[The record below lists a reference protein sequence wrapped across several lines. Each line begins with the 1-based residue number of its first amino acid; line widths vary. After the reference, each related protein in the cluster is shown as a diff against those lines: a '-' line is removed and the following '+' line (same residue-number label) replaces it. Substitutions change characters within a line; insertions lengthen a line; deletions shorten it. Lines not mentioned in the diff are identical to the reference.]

1 MIYYVR
7 MQRQISETQL
17 LWAIIAV
24 VIGVDALWAWSTG
37 IRVTLNSAAIS
48 AFFVFVA
55 LNLVYATVRPNPLI
69 AVFAATIAQLIAF
82 MASGVVLSYLAVTTR
97 FPLVDRYLAAAD
109 SAMGLDWP
117 WLFTWVREHQEI
129 ARVLNLS
136 YGTGLYQMLILMM
149 LLPALGRLERLREFL
164 WLFVLVTLITIPLSA
179 VMPAAGAWAH
189 YGVSHLTS
197 NYYLP
202 DFYALRSGEMRE
214 IAMTKITGIIQFPS
228 FHTSVALILIYVTR
242 GIWYL
247 FPISCLLNV
256 VMIASAPVYGGHH
269 FMDIFAGLVVAPL
282 AIVILRTWQREP
294 SERLVVA
301 FDSMSPIRD

>member
-1 MIYYVR
+1 MIYYGR
-7 MQRQISETQL
+7 MQRQISENQV

-24 VIGVDALWAWSTG
+24 VIGVDALWAWSIG
-37 IRVTLNSAAIS
+37 IRVTFNLAAIS

-82 MASGVVLSYLAVTTR
+82 MASGVVLSYLALTPK
-97 FPLVDRYLAAAD
+97 FPLVDRYLGAAD
-109 SAMGLDWP
+109 AAMGLDWP

-129 ARVLNLS
+129 ARVLDLS

-149 LLPALGRLERLREFL
+149 LLPALGRLDRLREFL
-164 WLFVLVTLITIPLSA
+164 WLFVLATLITIPLSA
-179 VMPAAGAWAH
+179 LMPAAGAWAH

-202 DFYALRSGEMRE
+202 DFYALRSGEMHE
-214 IAMTKITGIIQFPS
+214 IAMTKIPGIIQLPS
-228 FHTSVALILIYVTR
+228 FHASVALMLIYVTR
-242 GIWYL
+242 GISYL

-256 VMIASAPVYGGHH
+256 LMIGSAPVYGGHH
-269 FMDIFAGLVVAPL
+269 FMDVFAGLAVLPL
-282 AIVILRTWQREP
+282 AIVILRAWQREP

-301 FDSMSPIRD
+301 FDSMCPIRD

>member
-1 MIYYVR
+1 M
-7 MQRQISETQL
+7 

-37 IRVTLNSAAIS
+37 ISVILNPAAIS

-69 AVFAATIAQLIAF
+69 AVFAATIAQFIAF
-82 MASGVVLSYLAVTTR
+82 LASGAVLSYLAVTTK
-97 FPLVDRYLAAAD
+97 FPLVDRYLAVAD
-109 SAMGLDWP
+109 SAMGLDWL

-129 ARVLNLS
+129 ARVLGLS
-136 YGTGLYQMLILMM
+136 YGTGLYQMLILTT
-149 LLPALGRLERLREFL
+149 LLPALGRLERMREFI
-164 WLFVLVTLITIPLSA
+164 WLFALATFITIPLSA

-189 YGVSHLTS
+189 YGVAHLTS

-202 DFYALRSGEMRE
+202 DFYALRAGEMRE
-214 IAMTKITGIIQFPS
+214 IAMAKVTGIIQFPS
-228 FHTSVALILIYVTR
+228 FHASVALILIYVTR
-242 GIWYL
+242 GISYL
-247 FPISCLLNV
+247 FPIACLLNV

-282 AIVILRTWQREP
+282 AIVILRAWQREP
-294 SERLVVA
+294 SERIVVA
-301 FDSMSPIRD
+301 FDLIRD

>member
-1 MIYYVR
+1 MIYYGR
-7 MQRQISETQL
+7 MQRQISENQV

-24 VIGVDALWAWSTG
+24 VIGVDALWAWSIG
-37 IRVTLNSAAIS
+37 IRVTLNLAAIS

-82 MASGVVLSYLAVTTR
+82 MASGAVLSYLAVTTK

-109 SAMGLDWP
+109 AAMGLDWP

-129 ARVLNLS
+129 ARVLDLS
-136 YGTGLYQMLILMM
+136 YGTGLFQMLILMM
-149 LLPALGRLERLREFL
+149 LLPALGRLDRLREFL
-164 WLFVLVTLITIPLSA
+164 WLFVLTTLITIPLSA
-179 VMPAAGAWAH
+179 LMPAAGAWAH

-202 DFYALRSGEMRE
+202 DFYALRSGEMHE

-228 FHTSVALILIYVTR
+228 FHASVALMLIYVTR
-242 GIWYL
+242 GISYL
-247 FPISCLLNV
+247 FPISCLLNI

-269 FMDIFAGLVVAPL
+269 FMDIFAGLAVLPL
-282 AIVILRTWQREP
+282 AIVILRAWQREP